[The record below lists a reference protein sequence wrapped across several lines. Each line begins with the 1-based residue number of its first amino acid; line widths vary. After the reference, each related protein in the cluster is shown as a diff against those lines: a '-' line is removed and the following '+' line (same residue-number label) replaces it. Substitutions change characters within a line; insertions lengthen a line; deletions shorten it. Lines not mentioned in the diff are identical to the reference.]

1 MMSKEKTNE
10 LYVPLW
16 HKHTLN
22 LEEASA
28 YFGIGQTKLKAISD
42 SENCTF
48 VLWNGTKRLFKREKL
63 EEYLDRMF
71 SI

>member
-1 MMSKEKTNE
+1 MSKEKTTE
-10 LYVPLW
+10 LNVPLW

-28 YFGIGQTKLKAISD
+28 YFGIGQTKLKSISD
-42 SENCTF
+42 SESCSF
-48 VLWNGTKRLFKREKL
+48 VLWNGTKRLFKRKML
-63 EEYLDRMF
+63 EEYLDKMF